1 MQTTKCPQTFE
12 VREGDEMKKKI
23 VVFVLITGLTVGTA
37 SAQFGGIVYDPTNY
51 QNALLRYYQLQQH
64 LLELQKSYAKITSQ
78 LELATQ
84 MARFVQN
91 MPARYR
97 ALFSQWR
104 NVTSLNTF
112 GNTGSWINGINSGL
126 LPTINT
132 GYQKSTTQLLPY
144 TPDHLSGMDTSEL
157 ERVQSQYASV
167 QLADGANV
175 NAMATIGSIRGSA
188 QNIQTQ
194 IGNLEQDSFSS
205 DSGLNSEV
213 SVLNK
218 INAAGVLTLRTL
230 QDSNKLLASL
240 LEQQT
245 ILAKQQRETTTNT
258 INADIA
264 RQASLAG
271 NMAQV
276 SGSLTDSLQ
285 NFRMP

>member
-1 MQTTKCPQTFE
+1 MLVKRK
-12 VREGDEMKKKI
+12 VLA
-23 VVFVLITGLTVGTA
+23 VFLILAICVGTA
-37 SAQFGGIVYDPTNY
+37 AAQFGSGIVYDPTNY
-51 QNALLRYYQLQQH
+51 HNALLRYYQLQQH
-64 LLELQKSYAKITSQ
+64 LIQLQKSYAKITSQ

-84 MARFVQN
+84 MARFVEN

-112 GNTGSWINGINSGL
+112 GNTGSWISGINSGL
-126 LPTINT
+126 LPNINT
-132 GYQKSTTQLLPY
+132 GYQRSTTQLLPY
-144 TPDHLSGMDTSEL
+144 NTDHLSGMDASQL

-167 QLADGANV
+167 QLVDGANV

-245 ILAKQQRETTTNT
+245 IVAKQQRDATTNS
-258 INADIA
+258 INADIS

-271 NMAQV
+271 NMSQV
-276 SGSLTDSLQ
+276 TSTITDSLE

>member
-1 MQTTKCPQTFE
+1 
-12 VREGDEMKKKI
+12 MKNKVLLALL
-23 VVFVLITGLTVGTA
+23 VVGLSVGAA
-37 SAQFGGIVYDPTNY
+37 SAQTGTGIVYDPTNFR
-51 QNALLRYYQLQQH
+51 NALLRYYQLQQH
-64 LLELQKSYAKITSQ
+64 LIQLQKSYSQITSH
-78 LELATQ
+78 LNLALQ
-84 MARFVQN
+84 MAKFVQN

-104 NVTSLNTF
+104 NVTSLNSF
-112 GNTGSWINGINSGL
+112 GNTGSWISGINSGL
-126 LPTINT
+126 LPNINT

-144 TPDHLSGMDTSEL
+144 STDHLSGMDASHL

-167 QLADGANV
+167 QLVDGANV

-188 QNIQTQ
+188 QDIQTQ
-194 IGNLEQDSFSS
+194 IGNLEQDSFSN

-218 INAAGVLTLRTL
+218 INAASVLTLRTV

-245 ILAKQQRETTTNT
+245 IVAKQQRDATTNS
-258 INADIA
+258 INADIS

-271 NMAQV
+271 NMSQV
-276 SGSLTDSLQ
+276 TSTITDSLQ

>member
-1 MQTTKCPQTFE
+1 
-12 VREGDEMKKKI
+12 MKRKI
-23 VVFVLITGLTVGTA
+23 LICFLVLGLGVGTA
-37 SAQFGGIVYDPTNY
+37 SAQFGSGIVYDPTNY
-51 QNALLRYYQLQQH
+51 HNALLRYQQLQQH
-64 LLELQKSYAKITSQ
+64 LIQLQKSYAQITNQ
-78 LELATQ
+78 LNLAKQ
-84 MARFVQN
+84 MATFIRN

-97 ALFSQWR
+97 AVFSQWR
-104 NVTSLNTF
+104 SVTSLNTF
-112 GNTGSWINGINSGL
+112 GNTASWISGMNSGL
-126 LPTINT
+126 LPTINS

-144 TPDHLSGMDTSEL
+144 SPDHLSGMDAFEL
-157 ERVQSQYASV
+157 DRVQSQYASIE
-167 QLADGANV
+167 LADGANM

-188 QNIQTQ
+188 QDIQTQ
-194 IGNLEQDSFSS
+194 IANLEQDSFSS
-205 DSGLNSEV
+205 DSDLNSEV

-264 RQASLAG
+264 RQASLVQ
-271 NMAQV
+271 NMTQV
-276 SGSLTDSLQ
+276 SGSLTNSLQ

>member
-1 MQTTKCPQTFE
+1 
-12 VREGDEMKKKI
+12 MKRKI
-23 VVFVLITGLTVGTA
+23 PAVLLVLILCVGTV
-37 SAQFGGIVYDPTNY
+37 SAQFGSGIVYDPTNY

-64 LLELQKSYAKITSQ
+64 LIQLQQNVAKVTAH
-78 LELATQ
+78 LNLALQ
-84 MARFVQN
+84 MAQFVKN

-97 ALFSQWR
+97 AVFSQWR

-112 GNTGSWINGINSGL
+112 GNTSSWISGINSGL
-126 LPTINT
+126 LPNINL
-132 GYQKSTTQLLPY
+132 GYQRSTTQLLPY
-144 TPDHLSGMDTSEL
+144 NPDQLLGMNALEL
-157 ERVQSQYASV
+157 ARVQSQYASV
-167 QLADGANV
+167 ELADGANM
-175 NAMATIGSIRGSA
+175 NAMATIGSIRGNADSV
-188 QNIQTQ
+188 QTQ
-194 IGNLEQDSFSS
+194 IANLEQDSFSG
-205 DSGLNSEV
+205 DPDLNSEV

-245 ILAKQQRETTTNT
+245 ILAKQQREVTTNT
-258 INADIA
+258 INAEIE

-276 SGSLTDSLQ
+276 TSTMTDSLQ

>member
-1 MQTTKCPQTFE
+1 
-12 VREGDEMKKKI
+12 MKKKI
-23 VVFVLITGLTVGTA
+23 PAVLLVLILCVGTA
-37 SAQFGGIVYDPTNY
+37 SAQFGSGIVYDPTNY

-64 LLELQKSYAKITSQ
+64 LIQLQQNVAKVTAH
-78 LELATQ
+78 LNLALQ
-84 MARFVQN
+84 MAQFVKN

-97 ALFSQWR
+97 AVFSQWR

-112 GNTGSWINGINSGL
+112 GNTSSWISGINSGL
-126 LPTINT
+126 LPNINL
-132 GYQKSTTQLLPY
+132 GYQRSTTQLLPY
-144 TPDHLSGMDTSEL
+144 SPDELSGMNASEL
-157 ERVQSQYASV
+157 SRVQSQYASV
-167 QLADGANV
+167 ELADGANM
-175 NAMATIGSIRGSA
+175 NAMATIGSIRGNADSV
-188 QNIQTQ
+188 QTQ
-194 IGNLEQDSFSS
+194 IANLEQDSFS
-205 DSGLNSEV
+205 DDPGLNTEV

-245 ILAKQQRETTTNT
+245 ILAKQQREVTTNT
-258 INADIA
+258 INAEIE

-276 SGSLTDSLQ
+276 TSTMTDSLQ